1 LTFSFFSANAGFDY
15 VLCCCVGTTKPKMMT
30 YRLVYPEMVSD
41 QREKAAG
48 EAALLAAAAAAAI
61 CCSLLLLRT
70 LS

>member
-1 LTFSFFSANAGFDY
+1 
-15 VLCCCVGTTKPKMMT
+15 MMT

-48 EAALLAAAAAAAI
+48 KAALLAAAAAI
-61 CCSLLLLRT
+61 CCSLLRLRT

>member
-1 LTFSFFSANAGFDY
+1 MGA
-15 VLCCCVGTTKPKMMT
+15 TKPKVMT

-48 EAALLAAAAAAAI
+48 KAALLAAAAAAAAI

>member
-1 LTFSFFSANAGFDY
+1 
-15 VLCCCVGTTKPKMMT
+15 MT

-48 EAALLAAAAAAAI
+48 KAELLAAAAI
-61 CCSLLLLRT
+61 CSSLLLLRT

>member
-1 LTFSFFSANAGFDY
+1 M
-15 VLCCCVGTTKPKMMT
+15 LCCCMGATKPKVMT

-48 EAALLAAAAAAAI
+48 KAALLAAAAAAAAI